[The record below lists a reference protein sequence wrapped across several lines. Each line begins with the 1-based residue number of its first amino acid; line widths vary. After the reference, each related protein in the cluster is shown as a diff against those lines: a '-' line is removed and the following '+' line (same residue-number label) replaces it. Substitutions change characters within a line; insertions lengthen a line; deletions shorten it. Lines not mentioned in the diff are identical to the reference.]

1 MLLGRAAPSFLKVPR
16 KGAGPSSWK
25 VPPLSHTSTLS
36 LHGPSSQ
43 NPPQP
48 LPCRGVGPFLPLESL
63 LSVLFSPPPDCDFLR
78 RGDSVLPMSLSLPPS
93 MQPGFRCAWPLLTEG
108 QLVPCDT
115 APRVVHIT
123 SCVLFHSTCTTP
135 L

>member
-1 MLLGRAAPSFLKVPR
+1 MLLGRAAPSFLKVPCE
-16 KGAGPSSWK
+16 GAGPSSWK

-48 LPCRGVGPFLPLESL
+48 LPCRGVGRFLPLESL

-78 RGDSVLPMSLSLPPS
+78 RGVLSYPCLCRYHLACSLASDAL
-93 MQPGFRCAWPLLTEG
+93 GHLLTEG